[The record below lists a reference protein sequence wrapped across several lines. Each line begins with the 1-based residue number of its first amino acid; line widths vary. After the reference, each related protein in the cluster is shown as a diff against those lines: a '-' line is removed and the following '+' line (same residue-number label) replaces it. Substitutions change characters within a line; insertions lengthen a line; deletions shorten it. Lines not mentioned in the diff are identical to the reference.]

1 MNILAL
7 DLGKH
12 KSVLCRLDAATGKET
27 YGKVDTTPT
36 AMHDLIVKEQP
47 ARVVF
52 EIGTPAGWLHD
63 LCVTLG
69 VRVDVVN
76 PYDERWSWKKVKIK
90 TDKTD
95 AQKLAKLAQMNELPT
110 VQIAPRDQRQHKKLI
125 AYRHGLIQRRTEHQN
140 LLRSTCEAE
149 GILLSAGHK
158 AWTQAGIEIIRKEA
172 KPMSQGKMT
181 DFWRGILHE
190 ELRALESV
198 GEQIERT
205 EKLLEKTAKKDEH
218 ILRLQT
224 IPGVGPR
231 LSEAVV
237 AVIGDPHRFASVK
250 EVGAYAGLT
259 PRLKESSTL
268 SRMGRISKRGN
279 SLLRTLLVE
288 VAWISTRYNEE
299 FKALREHFMHGS
311 KTRSK
316 IATVALARKLLTI
329 CWAMMRDKTNWDP
342 EKLTRRAK
350 AAVQGLADAASTA
363 LQVAQGMAQGTPS
376 AQPALATG

>member
-1 MNILAL
+1 MDILAL

-12 KSVLCRLDAATGKET
+12 KSVLCRLDTATGKET
-27 YGKVDTTPT
+27 YGKVDTTPA
-36 AMHDLIVKEQP
+36 AMHDLITKENP
-47 ARVVF
+47 GRVVF

-76 PYDERWSWKKVKIK
+76 PFDERWSWKKVKIK
-90 TDKTD
+90 TDRTD
-95 AQKLAKLAQMNELPT
+95 AQKLAKLAQMDELPT
-110 VQIAPRDQRQHKKLI
+110 VKIAPRDQRQHKKLI
-125 AYRHGLIQRRTEHQN
+125 AYRHSLIQRRTEHQN

-149 GILLSAGHK
+149 GILLPAGHK
-158 AWTQAGIEIIRKEA
+158 AWTQEGIEIIRSHA
-172 KPMSQGKMT
+172 RPMSQCKMT
-181 DFWRGILHE
+181 DFWRGIVHE
-190 ELRALESV
+190 ELRALESES
-198 GEQIERT
+198 EQIKRT
-205 EKLLEKTAKKDEH
+205 EKLLEKTARKDDQ
-218 ILRLQT
+218 ILRMQT

-231 LSEAVV
+231 LAEAVV

-259 PRLKESSTL
+259 PRLKESSTM

-311 KTRSK
+311 PTRSK
-316 IATVALARKLLTI
+316 MATVALARKLLTI
-329 CWAMMRDKTNWDP
+329 CWAMMRDKSVWDP
-342 EKLTRRAK
+342 QKLTRRAK
-350 AAVQGLADAASTA
+350 AAVQEAADAASTA
-363 LQVAQGMAQGTPS
+363 LQNAAGMKAGQL
-376 AQPALATG
+376 ALATG

>member
-1 MNILAL
+1 MNILAF

-12 KSVLCRLDAATGKET
+12 KSVLCRLDATGKET

-36 AMHDLIVKEQP
+36 AMHDLITKEQP
-47 ARVVF
+47 DRVVF

-76 PYDERWSWKKVKIK
+76 PFDERWSWKKVKIK

-95 AQKLAKLAQMNELPT
+95 AQKLAKLAQMDELPI

-125 AYRHGLIQRRTEHQN
+125 AYRQGLIQRRTSHQN
-140 LLRSTCEAE
+140 ALRSTCEAE
-149 GILLSAGHK
+149 GILLPVGHK
-158 AWTQAGIEIIRKEA
+158 AWTQAGIEIIRSHA
-172 KPMSQGKMT
+172 RPMSQCKMT
-181 DFWRGILHE
+181 DFWRGMVHE

-205 EKLLEKTAKKDEH
+205 EKLLEKTAKKDDH
-218 ILRLQT
+218 IQRLQT

-250 EVGAYAGLT
+250 EVGSYIGLT
-259 PRLKESSTL
+259 PRLKESSTM

-279 SLLRTLLVE
+279 KLLRTLLVE
-288 VAWISTRYNEE
+288 VAWISTLHNDA
-299 FKALREHFMHGS
+299 FKALREHFMRGS

-329 CWAMMRDKTNWDP
+329 CWAMMRDKTTWDAQ
-342 EKLTRRAK
+342 KFARRAG
-350 AAVQGLADAASTA
+350 AAVQGVVDAASTA
-363 LQVAQGMAQGTPS
+363 VQNAAGVAQVAQPV
-376 AQPALATG
+376 LVTG